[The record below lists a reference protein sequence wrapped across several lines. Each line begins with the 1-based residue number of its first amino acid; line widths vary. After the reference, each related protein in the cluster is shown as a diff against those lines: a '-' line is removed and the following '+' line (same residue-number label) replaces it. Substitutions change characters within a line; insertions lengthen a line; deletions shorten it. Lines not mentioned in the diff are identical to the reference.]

1 MERIASGPVMLSPED
16 KQALIRLAHLE
27 RSEALRDAVLALFR
41 YLLGSQARPPKQ
53 KPFGTLRP
61 AA

>member
-1 MERIASGPVMLSPED
+1 MERIASGSVMLSPED

-41 YLLGSQARPPKQ
+41 YLLGSQARRPKQ